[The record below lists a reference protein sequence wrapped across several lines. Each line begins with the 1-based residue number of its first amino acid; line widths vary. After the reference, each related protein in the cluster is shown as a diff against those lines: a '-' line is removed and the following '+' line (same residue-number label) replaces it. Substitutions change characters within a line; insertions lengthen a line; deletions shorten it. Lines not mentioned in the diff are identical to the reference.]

1 MSFQN
6 NKDLKKFNFE
16 LKIYNKLWKSDDS
29 NRMEEYYKF
38 IGKSSKNTPID
49 YEFEYHQLKEDEN
62 KVSI

>member
-1 MSFQN
+1 MQTFE
-6 NKDLKKFNFE
+6 KVRAKIE

-49 YEFEYHQLKEDEN
+49 YEFEYRQLKNEDEN